1 MTVPEMPPDNRPQRP
16 DPTDRGETIRYIG
29 RMAAELKGLA
39 SSAELDFVAYLLGMV
54 EEDLRRG
61 T

>member
-1 MTVPEMPPDNRPQRP
+1 MMVPEASPDALSKRP
-16 DPTDRGETIRYIG
+16 DPGNRVETVRYIG
-29 RMAAELKGLA
+29 RMASELKTLA

>member
-1 MTVPEMPPDNRPQRP
+1 MTAPDASPDAPAKRP
-16 DPTDRGETIRYIG
+16 DPGNRAETVRYIG
-29 RMAAELKGLA
+29 RMASELKTLA

>member
-1 MTVPEMPPDNRPQRP
+1 
-16 DPTDRGETIRYIG
+16 
-29 RMAAELKGLA
+29 MASELKTLA

-54 EEDLRRG
+54 EEDLRQG